1 MRNRKW
7 SDDLIEL
14 SREYLN
20 YDGVRVKSLNKEFGQ
35 LKIDYDKNIYTII
48 ISNSDHT
55 LTFTSVDDI
64 INSGWVVD

>member
-1 MRNRKW
+1 MKKW
-7 SDDLIEL
+7 SDDLIKL

-35 LKIDYDKNIYTII
+35 LKIDNDIYTII
-48 ISNSDHT
+48 LSNSNHT

>member
-55 LTFTSVDDI
+55 LTFTSVDEI